1 MARIITL
8 FGSVPCTINPPII
21 TLSPVCTKERVEMLP
36 SRAVGVGVNVAVAV
50 GVGVGVRVAVGVG
63 VGVNVAVAVGVGV
76 RVAVGVGVNVAVAV
90 GVAVGVRVAVGLAV
104 GVAVGHATPTVDT
117 STMFVSLVVPSNPP
131 TTTRRLPTAAPLVQ
145 ECGAFMFG
153 PEDQVLLGM
162 S

>member
-1 MARIITL
+1 MQ
-8 FGSVPCTINPPII
+8 
-21 TLSPVCTKERVEMLP
+21 
-36 SRAVGVGVNVAVAV
+36 VAVVLPNCAV
-50 GVGVGVRVAVGVG
+50 RGAAHQSRRDRIGISVRVLGEDAGG
-63 VGVNVAVAVGVGV
+63 GGIQQ
-76 RVAVGVGVNVAVAV
+76 RVLID

-153 PEDQVLLGM
+153 PADQVLLAM